1 MKKFVYFT
9 SVMLGI
15 FSLFTTVSC
24 IDNDPDRKNYYT
36 FTGQTIASNLQEDK
50 HGFGFSKFI
59 EVLER
64 ADLMDLLSTYG
75 DFTCFAPTDE
85 AIDQFLKEKGYAT
98 VDDMPKAECDTLA
111 WMHVL
116 KAAYFISDCDEGS
129 LPSTNMNGRYLTM
142 SCDTLGNRGG
152 NAVWRVNGSELMA
165 QDDSVTNGVVH
176 VINQVIQAS
185 TILTGELV
193 CADPNLKIFG
203 EALLLTGLSDSM
215 VVRYDENYKVDP
227 DLAIVT
233 KDSHHLRVFGGN
245 DTYWRYPATREF
257 KYTIFAEPDS
267 IYNKRGIKD
276 INDLIAYA
284 KKVYDN
290 TYPKDAGKY
299 DNDYTNRRNPLN
311 RFVAYHILDRETTY
325 SEMTV
330 SNYQQINTYFQTQ
343 LQDIMEFY
351 ETMCPYTILKVSDT
365 PDGQKYLNRRGLA
378 AKYTVRGCRILKE
391 SESKALNPNY
401 SNSPNGAYFY
411 IDDILEYDQEK
422 TIDQVLNIRMR
433 IDATTLS
440 PDFANAGARN
450 SNAAEQTGIKDYLFF
465 MMRFQPGFTKN
476 FIFSDKTFYGVHSRV
491 GYFNSWEGDNNACLD
506 NFDIKFKIPPVPA
519 NMTYEVRLGYTVG
532 EKRTVVQV
540 YFDDNLTGDMPC
552 GIPVD
557 LRKYGP
563 EYGWQSD
570 EELGNDPDK
579 IEANDKALR
588 NNGYMK
594 AYDSYFLG
602 GGTNPRTQVQCL
614 RRILTTKYL
623 EPEHDYYIRLRQVLD
638 NNAEMSLDYIEL
650 VPKSVYDGPEAEDKH

>member
-1 MKKFVYFT
+1 MKKLFYT
-9 SVMLGI
+9 LSVMLGLS
-15 FSLFTTVSC
+15 SLFTIVSC
-24 IDNDPDRKNYYT
+24 IDNDPDRDAFRV
-36 FTGQTIASNLQEDK
+36 FTGQTVSSYLTDGENKED
-50 HGFGFSKFI
+50 FTEFVQ
-59 EVLER
+59 VLER
-64 ADLMDLLSTYG
+64 AHMLDLLSTYG
-75 DFTCFAPTDE
+75 DFTCFAPTNEALQKYLKSKGFSSVDE
-85 AIDQFLKEKGYAT
+85 LPE
-98 VDDMPKAECDTLA
+98 AECDTLA

-116 KAAYFISDCDEGS
+116 KAAYFITDCDEGS
-129 LPSTNMNGRYLTM
+129 LPSTNMNGRYLNL
-142 SCDTLGNRGG
+142 SCDTAANVGG
-152 NAVWRVNGSELMA
+152 NIVWRVNGSELIA
-165 QDDSVTNGVVH
+165 RDDSVVNGVVH
-176 VINQVIQAS
+176 IVNQVIQAS
-185 TILTGELV
+185 TVLTGELV
-193 CADPNLKIFG
+193 SADPNLKLFS
-203 EALLLTGLSDSM
+203 EALALTGLADSM
-215 VVRYDENYKVDP
+215 VTRYDENYKVDP
-227 DLAIVT
+227 DLAIVM

-267 IYNKRGIKD
+267 IYNKRGIYTID
-276 INDLIAYA
+276 DLIAYA
-284 KKVYDN
+284 KEVYDN

-299 DNDYTNRRNPLN
+299 DDDYTNRRNPLN
-311 RFVAYHILDRETTY
+311 RFIAYHILDRETTY
-325 SEMTV
+325 SEITV
-330 SNYQQINTYFQTQ
+330 SNYQSINTYFQTQ

-351 ETMCPYTILKVSDT
+351 ETYCPYTILKVCDA
-365 PDGQKYLNRRGLA
+365 DGQKYLNRRGVG
-378 AKYTVRGCRILKE
+378 AKYEVRGCRILKE
-391 SESKALNPNY
+391 GESKDLYSGY

-411 IDDILEYDQEK
+411 IDDILVYDKEN
-422 TIDQVLNIRMR
+422 TIDKVLNIRMR

-450 SNAAEQTGIKDYLFF
+450 SNAAEQTGIKDYIFF

-570 EELGNDPDK
+570 EELGNDPEK

-594 AYDSYFLG
+594 AYDSYYLG

-650 VPKSVYDGPEAEDKH
+650 VPKSVYDGAEAEDKH